1 MPGVD
6 TIKSSWA
13 DEVELDYGGLPPTT
27 ETVENG
33 YKYVTEYKYNKDD
46 KKTKVVRTYK
56 ISKQVVPKTVAK
68 RRTWAKFGDSKNDKP
83 GPNSQTTMVSEE
95 IFMQFLNSKEE
106 EKANDPLL
114 DPTKNIA
121 KCRICNGEHW
131 SVNCPYKGTAMDT
144 NLMEKK
150 AAAAA
155 TAVVEA
161 PKTGKYV
168 PPYLKDSQKGGMG
181 MRGRDDTAAIRIS
194 NLSESMTEADLD
206 ELVKKIG
213 QHSKM
218 YLARDKN
225 TGLCKGFAYVHFK
238 QRKDAA
244 AAIEILNGHG
254 YDHLI
259 LNVEWSKPQN
269 NWSTLS
275 KSARAT
281 WA

>member
-1 MPGVD
+1 MPDLG

-13 DEVELDYGGLPPTT
+13 DEVELDFGGLPPPT
-27 ETVENG
+27 EVIENG
-33 YKYVTEYKYNKDD
+33 FKYVTEYKYNKDD

-68 RRTWAKFGDSKNDKP
+68 RRTWAKFGESKNDKP
-83 GPNSQTTMVSEE
+83 GPNSQTTMVAEE
-95 IFMQFLNSKEE
+95 IFLQLLNTKEE
-106 EKANDPLL
+106 EKSNDPLL

-150 AAAAA
+150 ATAAAA
-155 TAVVEA
+155 SVAEA
-161 PKTGKYV
+161 PKPGKYV
-168 PPYLKDSQKGGMG
+168 PPFMKDSQKGGPMG

-194 NLSESMTEADLD
+194 NLSESMTEVDLE
-206 ELVKKIG
+206 ELIKRIG
-213 QHSKM
+213 QHTKM

-225 TGLCKGFAYVHFK
+225 TGLCKGFAYVHFR

-259 LNVEWSKPQN
+259 LSAEWSKPQTN
-269 NWSTLS
+269 
-275 KSARAT
+275 
-281 WA
+281 